1 MLKAKERKQFITPR
15 GRARNVWPCSSVP
28 FSPGLWTSARNI
40 VCACIVTSVMSNSW
54 QPRGLCSPPGSSVHG
69 ILQER
74 ILEWVALLSSRGSS
88 WPRDWTHVSYVS
100 CMGRRVSPLVPP
112 GKPRTVVRTQSTFL
126 KWMNDTLFGPLRG
139 RCQDRAKITKCYQ
152 ESWGRSPERLREWIL
167 IQVSVQVQGGT
178 WVSTG
183 LQGRQRQLGHQEV
196 LPETSVIGLSVS
208 AVEVQGWVWRC
219 GSLASCGQRSPG
231 VSLWLKLSLAGAEFS
246 FQKKKKKMEV
256 VALGLAGHFSP
267 SVHLMS
273 SCWRC

>member
-1 MLKAKERKQFITPR
+1 M
-15 GRARNVWPCSSVP
+15 
-28 FSPGLWTSARNI
+28 
-40 VCACIVTSVMSNSW
+40 
-54 QPRGLCSPPGSSVHG
+54 
-69 ILQER
+69 
-74 ILEWVALLSSRGSS
+74 
-88 WPRDWTHVSYVS
+88 
-100 CMGRRVSPLVPP
+100 
-112 GKPRTVVRTQSTFL
+112 
-126 KWMNDTLFGPLRG
+126 
-139 RCQDRAKITKCYQ
+139 
-152 ESWGRSPERLREWIL
+152 
-167 IQVSVQVQGGT
+167 
-178 WVSTG
+178 STG